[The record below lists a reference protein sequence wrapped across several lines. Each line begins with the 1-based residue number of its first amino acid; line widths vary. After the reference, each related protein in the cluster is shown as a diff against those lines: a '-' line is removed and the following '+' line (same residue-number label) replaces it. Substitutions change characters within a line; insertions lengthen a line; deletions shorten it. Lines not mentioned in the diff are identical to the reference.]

1 MSYLFLIKISF
12 EKMQFVFQM
21 MVESFL
27 SQLPFDVVENFI
39 YATID
44 AIMDNIRYFIFV
56 SGKICNLTKIAN
68 LI

>member
-1 MSYLFLIKISF
+1 
-12 EKMQFVFQM
+12 MQFVVPM
-21 MVESFL
+21 MNESFL
-27 SQLPFDVVENFI
+27 TQLSIDVVANFK

-44 AIMDNIRYFIFV
+44 AIMDNFRYFIFV